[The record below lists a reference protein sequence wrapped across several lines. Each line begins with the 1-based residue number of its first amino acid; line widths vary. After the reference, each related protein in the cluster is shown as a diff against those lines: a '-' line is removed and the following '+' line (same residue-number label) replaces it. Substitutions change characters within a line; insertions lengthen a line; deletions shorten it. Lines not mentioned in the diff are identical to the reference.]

1 MYGIFIW
8 KRVYMDEK
16 NERDER
22 IVTPKLQEEDALFE
36 SNIRPR
42 YLKEYLGQTKAKEK
56 IGVFIEAARRRKE
69 ALDHVL
75 LYGPPGLGK
84 TTLAHIVAN
93 ELGVRIHATSGP
105 VIERIADLA
114 SILTHLDER
123 DVFFIDE
130 IHRLNRIV
138 EEYLYSAMED
148 YKIDLMIG
156 EGPTA
161 KSMKISVH
169 RFTLIGA
176 TTRTGLITS
185 PLRSRFGVDLRLD
198 YYTPEELEEI
208 IKRSARILGVK
219 ITDEGAREVAH
230 RARGTPRI
238 ANRLLRR
245 VRDFAEVR
253 ADGVIS
259 LDVAQSALDMLE
271 VDSLGLDNI
280 DRAILSAIIEKFK
293 GGPVGI
299 ETIAAAVSED
309 KDTIEDVYEPY
320 LLRQGL
326 LAKTP
331 RGRTATSL
339 AYSHLKIKRSHEQS
353 GLFRD

>member
-1 MYGIFIW
+1 
-8 KRVYMDEK
+8 MDE
-16 NERDER
+16 RV
-22 IVTPKLQEEDALFE
+22 VTPKLQEEDTLFE
-36 SNIRPR
+36 SNLRPK

-56 IGVFIEAARRRKE
+56 IGIFIEAARRRKE

-84 TTLAHIVAN
+84 TTLAHIVAT
-93 ELGVRIHATSGP
+93 ELGVKIHATSGP
-105 VIERIADLA
+105 VVERIADLA
-114 SILTHLDER
+114 SILTHLNEG

-169 RFTLIGA
+169 KFTLIGA

-185 PLRSRFGVDLRLD
+185 PRRSRFGVDLRLD
-198 YYTPEELEEI
+198 YYTAEELEGI

-219 ITDEGAREVAH
+219 ITDEGTNEIAH

-245 VRDFAEVR
+245 VRDFAEVK
-253 ADGVIS
+253 ADGVIN
-259 LDVAQSALDMLE
+259 LDVARSALEMLE
-271 VDSLGLDNI
+271 VDSLGLDNL
-280 DRAILSAIIEKFK
+280 DRSILTTIIEKFR

-309 KDTIEDVYEPY
+309 KDTIEYVYEPF
-320 LLRQGL
+320 LIRQGL

-331 RGRTATSL
+331 RGRAVTPL
-339 AYSHLKIKRSHEQS
+339 AYSHLNLQPPHMQR
-353 GLFRD
+353 GLF

>member
-1 MYGIFIW
+1 M
-8 KRVYMDEK
+8 E
-16 NERDER
+16 ER
-22 IVTPKLQEEDALFE
+22 IVSPKTQEEDSVFDPNL
-36 SNIRPR
+36 RPR
-42 YLKEYLGQTKAKEK
+42 ILREFLGQSKVKEK
-56 IGVFIEAARRRKE
+56 VDIFIEAAKRRGE

-84 TTLAHIVAN
+84 TTLAHIMAN
-93 ELGVRIHATSGP
+93 ELGVKIHATSGP
-105 VIERIADLA
+105 VIERVADLA
-114 SILTHLDER
+114 SILTNLDQR
-123 DVFFIDE
+123 DVLFIDE

-161 KSMKISVH
+161 RSMKVTVS

-185 PLRSRFGVDLRLD
+185 PLRSRFGVNLRLD
-198 YYTPEELEEI
+198 YYAPEELGSI
-208 IKRSARILGVK
+208 IRRSAGILGVE
-219 ITDEGAREVAH
+219 ITDDGESEIAC

-238 ANRLLRR
+238 ANRLLKR

-253 ADGVIS
+253 ADGIV
-259 LDVAQSALDMLE
+259 DQEVARNALNMFE
-271 VDSLGLDNI
+271 VDSVGLDNV
-280 DRAILSAIIEKFK
+280 DRAILLAIAEKFN

-309 KDTIEDVYEPY
+309 KDTIEEVYEPF
-320 LLRQGL
+320 LIRQGF

-331 RGRTATSL
+331 RGRMATPL
-339 AYSHLKIKRSHEQS
+339 AYSHLGFPSSHKQK
-353 GLFRD
+353 GLFKD

>member
-1 MYGIFIW
+1 
-8 KRVYMDEK
+8 MDER

-56 IGVFIEAARRRKE
+56 VGVFIEAARRRKE

-93 ELGVRIHATSGP
+93 ELGVKIHATSGP

-114 SILTHLDER
+114 SILTHLNER

-161 KSMKISVH
+161 KSMKISLH
-169 RFTLIGA
+169 KFTLIGA

-185 PLRSRFGVDLRLD
+185 PLRSRFGVDMRLD

-219 ITDEGAREVAH
+219 ITDEGAHEVAH

-238 ANRLLRR
+238 ANRLLSR

-253 ADGVIS
+253 ADGVIK
-259 LDVAQSALDMLE
+259 LDVAESALDMLE

-280 DRAILSAIIEKFK
+280 DRAILSTIIEKFK

-331 RGRTATSL
+331 RGRTVTSL
-339 AYSHLKIKRSHEQS
+339 AYAHLKIKPLHDQS
-353 GLFRD
+353 ELFKY

>member
-1 MYGIFIW
+1 
-8 KRVYMDEK
+8 MDE
-16 NERDER
+16 RV
-22 IVTPKLQEEDALFE
+22 VTPKLQEEDTLFE
-36 SNIRPR
+36 PNLRPR
-42 YLKEYLGQTKAKEK
+42 HLKEYLGQTKAKEK
-56 IGVFIEAARRRKE
+56 VEIFIEAARRRKE

-105 VIERIADLA
+105 VVERIADLA
-114 SILTHLDER
+114 SILTHLNDG

-169 RFTLIGA
+169 KFTLIGA

-219 ITDEGAREVAH
+219 ITDEGTQEIAYRS
-230 RARGTPRI
+230 RGTPRI

-245 VRDFAEVR
+245 VRDFAEVK
-253 ADGVIS
+253 ADGVIN
-259 LDVAQSALDMLE
+259 LEVAHSALEMLE
-271 VDSLGLDNI
+271 VDSLGLDNV
-280 DRAILSAIIEKFK
+280 DRAILTTIIEKFK

-309 KDTIEDVYEPY
+309 KDTIEDVYEPF
-320 LLRQGL
+320 LIRQGL
-326 LAKTP
+326 IAKTP
-331 RGRTATSL
+331 RGRTVTPL
-339 AYSHLKIKRSHEQS
+339 AYSHLKIQPPHMQK
-353 GLFRD
+353 GLF

>member
-1 MYGIFIW
+1 MVE
-8 KRVYMDEK
+8 RV
-16 NERDER
+16 
-22 IVTPKLQEEDALFE
+22 IAPKLQEEDLLFE
-36 SNIRPR
+36 SNLRPLNLR
-42 YLKEYLGQTKAKEK
+42 DFLGQTKAKEK
-56 IGVFIEAARRRKE
+56 VEIFIEAARRRRE
-69 ALDHVL
+69 VLDHVL

-93 ELGVRIHATSGP
+93 ELGVKIHATSGP

-114 SILTHLDER
+114 SILTHLNDG

-130 IHRLNRIV
+130 IHRLNRVV

-161 KSMKISVH
+161 KPMKIKLH

-198 YYTPEELEEI
+198 YYTPEEIEGI
-208 IKRSARILGVK
+208 INRSANILKVN
-219 ITDEGAREVAH
+219 ITEDGAHEISYRS
-230 RARGTPRI
+230 RGTPRI

-253 ADGVIS
+253 ADGIIN
-259 LDVAQSALDMLE
+259 LEVARGALEMLE
-271 VDSLGLDNI
+271 VDSLGLDNL
-280 DRAILSAIIEKFK
+280 DRAILTAIIEKFK

-299 ETIAAAVSED
+299 ETISAAVSED

-326 LAKTP
+326 IAKTP
-331 RGRTATSL
+331 RGRAVTSL
-339 AYSHLKIKRSHEQS
+339 AYTHLNLKPTHAQS
-353 GLFRD
+353 GLFKD

>member
-1 MYGIFIW
+1 MVE
-8 KRVYMDEK
+8 RV
-16 NERDER
+16 
-22 IVTPKLQEEDALFE
+22 VAPKLQEEDVLFE
-36 SNIRPR
+36 SNLRPLNLR
-42 YLKEYLGQTKAKEK
+42 DFLGQTKAKEK
-56 IGVFIEAARRRKE
+56 VEIFIEAARRRQE

-93 ELGVRIHATSGP
+93 ELGVKIHATSGP

-114 SILTHLDER
+114 SILTHLNDG

-130 IHRLNRIV
+130 IHRLNRVV

-161 KSMKISVH
+161 KSMKIKLH
-169 RFTLIGA
+169 KFTLIGA

-198 YYTPEELEEI
+198 YYTPEEIE
-208 IKRSARILGVK
+208 RILNRSSRILKVK
-219 ITDEGAREVAH
+219 ITDDGAHEISYRS
-230 RARGTPRI
+230 RGTPRI

-245 VRDFAEVR
+245 VRDFAEVK
-253 ADGVIS
+253 ADGIINVE
-259 LDVAQSALDMLE
+259 VAKSALEMLE
-271 VDSLGLDNI
+271 VDSLGLDTV
-280 DRAILSAIIEKFK
+280 DRAILVAIIEKFK

-299 ETIAAAVSED
+299 ETISAAVSED
-309 KDTIEDVYEPY
+309 KDTIEYVYEPY

-331 RGRTATSL
+331 RGRAVTSL
-339 AYSHLKIKRSHEQS
+339 AYVHLDLKPPHGQG
-353 GLFRD
+353 GLFKD

>member
-1 MYGIFIW
+1 
-8 KRVYMDEK
+8 MDE
-16 NERDER
+16 RV
-22 IVTPKLQEEDALFE
+22 VTPKLQEEDTLFE
-36 SNIRPR
+36 PNLRPR
-42 YLKEYLGQTKAKEK
+42 HLKEYLGQTKVKEK
-56 IGVFIEAARRRKE
+56 VEIFIEAARRRKE

-105 VIERIADLA
+105 VVERIADLA
-114 SILTHLDER
+114 SILTHLNDG

-169 RFTLIGA
+169 KFTLIGA

-219 ITDEGAREVAH
+219 ITDEGTQEIAYRS
-230 RARGTPRI
+230 RGTPRI

-245 VRDFAEVR
+245 VRDFAEVK
-253 ADGVIS
+253 ADGVIN
-259 LDVAQSALDMLE
+259 LEVAHSALEMLE
-271 VDSLGLDNI
+271 VDSLGLDNV
-280 DRAILSAIIEKFK
+280 DRAILTTIIEKFK

-309 KDTIEDVYEPY
+309 KDTIEDVYEPF
-320 LLRQGL
+320 LIRQGL

-331 RGRTATSL
+331 RGRTVTPH
-339 AYSHLKIKRSHEQS
+339 AYSHLKAKPPHGQS
-353 GLFRD
+353 GLFKD

>member
-230 RARGTPRI
+230 RARGTPRV

-326 LAKTP
+326 IAKTP

-339 AYSHLKIKRSHEQS
+339 AYSHLKMKRSHEQS

>member
-1 MYGIFIW
+1 
-8 KRVYMDEK
+8 MDEK

-42 YLKEYLGQTKAKEK
+42 YLREYLGQTKAKEK

>member
-1 MYGIFIW
+1 
-8 KRVYMDEK
+8 MDEK

-230 RARGTPRI
+230 RARGTPRV

-326 LAKTP
+326 IAKTP

-339 AYSHLKIKRSHEQS
+339 AYSHLKMKRSHEQS

>member
-1 MYGIFIW
+1 
-8 KRVYMDEK
+8 MDERD
-16 NERDER
+16 ERDER
-22 IVTPKLQEEDALFE
+22 IVTPKLQEEDAHFE

-56 IGVFIEAARRRKE
+56 IGVFIEAAKRRKE
-69 ALDHVL
+69 ALDHVI

-84 TTLAHIVAN
+84 TTLAYIVAN

-161 KSMKISVH
+161 KSMKIGVH
-169 RFTLIGA
+169 KFTLIGA

-198 YYTPEELEEI
+198 YYTTEELEEI
-208 IKRSARILGVK
+208 IKRSARILGVTIK
-219 ITDEGAREVAH
+219 DDGAREVAH
-230 RARGTPRI
+230 RARGTPRV
-238 ANRLLRR
+238 ANRLMRR
-245 VRDFAEVR
+245 VRDFAEVK
-253 ADGVIS
+253 ADGVIN
-259 LDVAQSALDMLE
+259 LNVAQSALDMLE

-280 DRAILSAIIEKFK
+280 DRAILSTIIEKFK

-331 RGRTATSL
+331 RGRTATPLS
-339 AYSHLKIKRSHEQS
+339 YSHLKVKPMHEQS
-353 GLFRD
+353 GLFKD

>member
-1 MYGIFIW
+1 M
-8 KRVYMDEK
+8 E
-16 NERDER
+16 ER
-22 IVTPKLQEEDALFE
+22 IVTPNLQEEDALFE

-93 ELGVRIHATSGP
+93 ELGVGIHATSGP

-114 SILTHLDER
+114 SILTHLNER

-130 IHRLNRIV
+130 IHRLNRVV

-169 RFTLIGA
+169 KFTLIGA

-198 YYTPEELEEI
+198 YYTPEELAEI
-208 IKRSARILGVK
+208 IKRSARILGVR
-219 ITDEGAREVAH
+219 ITDEGAREIAH

-238 ANRLLRR
+238 VNRLLRR

-253 ADGVIS
+253 ADGIIN

-271 VDSLGLDNI
+271 VDSLGLDNV
-280 DRAILSAIIEKFK
+280 DRAILSTIIEKFK

-299 ETIAAAVSED
+299 ETIAASVSED

-339 AYSHLKIKRSHEQS
+339 AYSHLKIKPQHEQS
-353 GLFRD
+353 GLFKD

>member
-1 MYGIFIW
+1 
-8 KRVYMDEK
+8 MDEK
-16 NERDER
+16 DERDER
-22 IVTPKLQEEDALFE
+22 IVTPKLREEDALFE

-56 IGVFIEAARRRKE
+56 IGVFMEAARRRKE

-169 RFTLIGA
+169 KFTLIGA

-198 YYTPEELEEI
+198 YYTTEELEEI

-219 ITDEGAREVAH
+219 ITDDGAHEVAD
-230 RARGTPRI
+230 RARGTPRV

-245 VRDFAEVR
+245 VRDFAEVK
-253 ADGVIS
+253 ADGVIN

-280 DRAILSAIIEKFK
+280 DRAILSMIIQKFK

-339 AYSHLKIKRSHEQS
+339 AYSHLQIKPLHEQS
-353 GLFRD
+353 GLFNN